1 MAVNGVLRGGKA
13 HLHAYR
19 EKLHLR
25 FTEPSSWKLPKQHS
39 SIAPQDVWTNADQ
52 DPVPPEK
59 LTWTQWTFVTYW
71 LSDLVTISGWEAA
84 SSIVTTGLSATDA
97 VLITLVA
104 GICNAIPTVLNG
116 CIGADLHI
124 PFPIAARAS
133 YGYWLSYFCVISRG
147 ILALFWFGV
156 QSAGGGDCVT
166 AIITAIWPS
175 YQNIPNHLPEFVGVS
190 TQGMTS
196 YFIYWVLQFPLL
208 LIPTHRLQYLFNVKA
223 CLALPMALA
232 MVIWLSVKAG
242 GSSNEFFTAPATVS
256 GSTRAWLW
264 LSSLTSVTG
273 GYSTLAVN
281 IPDFARFS
289 KSNRDPWWQL
299 PIIPFFKTIVGV
311 LGIVAASA
319 SQQIYGTALWNPLDI
334 VNQWQG
340 TPGGRAAAFFCGL
353 IWLLAQVSVNIS
365 ANAVSFANDI
375 TTLMPK
381 WFNVRR
387 GTIFAAFIGG
397 WALCPWII
405 MASASSFLSF
415 MSAYAIFMAPI
426 AGILVT
432 DYWLVKRRRYDV
444 PALYDP
450 HGIYRFG
457 WGGNWRALVVTLLVI
472 VPLLPALAY
481 KVTPQNV
488 HISTGLQHLF
498 TFNWLYGFVVSI
510 VLYYVLNVVFPH
522 RPTLID
528 KVVPGYPYAIDGIVA
543 DTESQNS
550 SKEGREESSKNKRA
564 KHSPAE
570 EVIGAAVA

>member
-1 MAVNGVLRGGKA
+1 MDMSSIFQRSRARLHGSQEKVRLR
-13 HLHAYR
+13 L
-19 EKLHLR
+19 
-25 FTEPSSWKLPKQHS
+25 TQPSSWKLPKQES
-39 SIAPQDVWTNADQ
+39 SIAPPDVWTNADQ
-52 DPVPPEK
+52 DPVPPER

-71 LSDLVTISGWEAA
+71 FSDLVTVSGWEAA

-97 VLITLVA
+97 VVITLVA

-116 CIGADLHI
+116 CIGANLHI

-156 QSAGGGDCVT
+156 QSAGGGSCVT

-175 YQNIPNHLPEFVGVS
+175 YQNVPNHLPDFVGVTS
-190 TQGMTS
+190 QGMAS
-196 YFIYWVLQFPLL
+196 YLIYWLIQFPLL
-208 LIPTHRLQYLFNVKA
+208 LIPTHKLQYLFNLKA
-223 CLALPMALA
+223 IVVLPMALA

-242 GSSNEFFTAPATVS
+242 GNSSGFFSAPATVH

-281 IPDFARFS
+281 IPDFSRFS
-289 KSNRDPWWQL
+289 RTNKDPWWQL
-299 PIIPFFKTIVGV
+299 PIIPFFKTIVGIM
-311 LGIVAASA
+311 GIVGASA
-319 SQQIYGTALWNPLDI
+319 SQQIYGTTLWNPLDI
-334 VNQWQG
+334 VNQWHG

-353 IWLLAQVSVNIS
+353 IWLLAQISVNIS

-405 MASASSFLSF
+405 MSSAASFLSF

-426 AGILVT
+426 AGILTT
-432 DYWLVKRRRYDV
+432 DYWLVKRRKYDV

-450 HGIYRFG
+450 RGIYRFG
-457 WGGNWRALVVTLLVI
+457 WGGNWRALVTTLLVI
-472 VPLLPALAY
+472 VPLLPALAH
-481 KVTPQNV
+481 KVTPNNV
-488 HISTGLQHLF
+488 QVSQGLQNLF
-498 TFNWLYGFVVSI
+498 SFNWLYGFVTSI
-510 VLYYVLNVVFPH
+510 SIYYVLNLLFPH
-522 RPTLID
+522 RETLIER
-528 KVVPGYPYAIDGIVA
+528 VVPGYRYTIDGVEP
-543 DTESQNS
+543 DTESQS
-550 SKEGREESSKNKRA
+550 SVNETKSEGTR
-564 KHSPAE
+564 KHDTSTPLAQ
-570 EVIGAAVA
+570 EVIGAGVA